1 MIFPGFQ
8 ACPLCGFDVALGS
21 SYGFPECFGE
31 ASGAQEVALEAPRG
45 AREERFH
52 AQMAPGAPDGSK
64 LKISVLEAL
73 WLQPMR
79 PKRYRHSGFR
89 DSQKKQF
96 FLLNGTSG
104 IPGGSREGSKS
115 GGDAPAGSQGAL
127 GKVVQVHW
135 APFYEV
141 LDLQKVAR
149 A

>member
-1 MIFPGFQ
+1 MIFPRFQ

-21 SYGFPECFGE
+21 SYGFPECFGK
-31 ASGAQEVALEAPRG
+31 ASGAQEVALEAPRE
-45 AREERFH
+45 AREQRFH
-52 AQMAPGAPDGSK
+52 AQMAPGTSPT

-79 PKRYRHSGFR
+79 PERYRYSGFR
-89 DSQKKQF
+89 DSQKNQF
-96 FLLNGTSG
+96 FRLNGTSG

-115 GGDAPAGSQGAL
+115 GGSAPAGSQGAL
-127 GKVVQVHW
+127 GNVDQVHW
-135 APFYEV
+135 APFLQV

>member
-8 ACPLCGFDVALGS
+8 ACPLCRFDVALGS
-21 SYGFPECFGE
+21 SYGFPEGFGV

-52 AQMAPGAPDGSK
+52 AQMAPGTSPK
-64 LKISVLEAL
+64 LKVSVLEAL

-79 PKRYRHSGFR
+79 PKRYRYSGFR
-89 DSQKKQF
+89 DSQKNQC

-115 GGDAPAGSQGAL
+115 GGGAPAGSQGAL
-127 GKVVQVHW
+127 GKVDQVHW
-135 APFYEV
+135 APFLEV